1 VLNFGHAIE
10 IGVVVPEPFIT
21 DKQVQDQQPA
31 RGRMTL
37 AVIGLLAIV
46 AIVFV
51 AGLLL
56 AVLR

>member
-1 VLNFGHAIE
+1 M
-10 IGVVVPEPFIT
+10 PEPFIT
-21 DKQVQDQQPA
+21 DKQVQGQQPA

-37 AVIGLLAIV
+37 AVIGVLVVV
-46 AIVFV
+46 AVVFV